1 MRLSSRIEIHKGA
14 LANSAR
20 HLGEPRE
27 GDQRGGIRNLRG
39 FVQEHGGIFE
49 PEDFLDAVIVVEPPN
64 PDTRA
69 IRQRK
74 ITVLAMLLKPHPGKT
89 ELHDLR
95 KRAERDGS
103 PRRIGVVAQYG
114 MARTL
119 RLERT
124 DHNHADNEE
133 GLA

>member
-1 MRLSSRIEIHKGA
+1 V
-14 LANSAR
+14 NSTR
-20 HLGEPRE
+20 HLGQPRE
-27 GDQRGGIRNLRG
+27 GNQRGGIRNLRG
-39 FVQEHGGIFE
+39 FVQKHGGIFE

-69 IRQRK
+69 IRQGK
-74 ITVLAMLLKPHPGKT
+74 ITVLAMLLKPHAGKT